1 MVLAQEIGRRR
12 MVTSKNGQRALGSV
26 DIHAMARKAV
36 ERWMN
41 AQKLVSVLRRPPRR
55 LGLTVPPTLLAI
67 ADEVIE

>member
-1 MVLAQEIGRRR
+1 MMLHLRP
-12 MVTSKNGQRALGSV
+12 V

-55 LGLTVPPTLLAI
+55 LCLTVPPTLLAI
-67 ADEVIE
+67 ADEVIEQFCESA

>member
-1 MVLAQEIGRRR
+1 MMLRLR
-12 MVTSKNGQRALGSV
+12 SV
-26 DIHAMARKAV
+26 DIHAMTRKAV